1 MRTLPLV
8 ALLVAAGAA
17 RADVWQQAI
26 QTASPDPSHDI
37 YVKKLQEGD
46 ELVSEA
52 NTHGISRS
60 AAYRLVREAL
70 SSYREAGDAE
80 PSEGE
85 PYFRIGEV
93 VYSFFVQCTDFRNPS
108 IPPRSASPLCNPD
121 MPTDPQ
127 HAQEVLAA
135 WGEFERRS
143 PLDPRLTVTG
153 GGGLLFTEALLHTH
167 LATRDHLAAAA
178 ADYEKILARSDS
190 SSRDLSVVSNL
201 AETYMMLDRL
211 DEAIETYREAIAQ
224 GADISSAYGLAV
236 ALDRAERSSEAVDVI
251 RAQGHEAL
259 TTFNDYYI
267 RGRIFFVPP
276 GEENYYYALASEAW
290 GEDQEAIDRWQ
301 AYIKSGAHP
310 EFQPQAK
317 KHLEALQQKLKLH
330 PRPHIYD
337 WRDDQ
342 LP

>member
-1 MRTLPLV
+1 MPLV
-8 ALLVAAGAA
+8 AVLLAAGAA

-26 QTASPDPSHDI
+26 RSASPDPQHDV
-37 YVKKLQEGD
+37 YVQKLQEGD
-46 ELVSEA
+46 ELISEA

-60 AAYRLVREAL
+60 AAYRLVHEAL

-80 PSEGE
+80 PTEGE

-93 VYSFFVQCTDFRNPS
+93 VYSFFIECTDYRNPTV
-108 IPPRSASPLCNPD
+108 IPPRSSSPLCNPD
-121 MPTDPQ
+121 APVDPQ

-135 WGEFERRS
+135 WDELERRA

-153 GGGLLFTEALLHTH
+153 TGGLLFTEALLHTR
-167 LATRDHLAAAA
+167 LATPDHLAAAA
-178 ADYEKILARSDS
+178 ADYEKILARADS
-190 SSRDLSVVSNL
+190 SLHDLNVVSNL

-211 DEAIETYREAIAQ
+211 DEAIATYREALAQ
-224 GADISSAYGLAV
+224 GGDISTAYGLAV
-236 ALDRAERSSEAVDVI
+236 ALDRAERTNEAFDVI
-251 RAQGHEAL
+251 RAQGRDAL
-259 TTFNDYYI
+259 TGFTTRFMMGN
-267 RGRIFFVPP
+267 IFFVPQ
-276 GEENYYYALASEAW
+276 GEEHYYFALASEAW
-290 GEDQEAIDRWQ
+290 GEDQEAVDRWQ

-337 WRDDQ
+337 WRDD
-342 LP
+342 LVP